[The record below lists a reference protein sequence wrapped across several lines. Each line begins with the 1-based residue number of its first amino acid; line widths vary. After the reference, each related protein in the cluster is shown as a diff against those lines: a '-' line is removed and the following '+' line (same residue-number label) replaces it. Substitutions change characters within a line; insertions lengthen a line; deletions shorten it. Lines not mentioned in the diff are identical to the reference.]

1 MNKIYLIVSICL
13 FSVIFVSCG
22 ESKSTEEKPGSQ
34 QNSSLIWSVKTSNK
48 LNWQEA
54 KDYCRNLTEREQSD
68 WHLPT
73 IEELRDLIQSCPGTI
88 TGGSC
93 AVTETC
99 AGGYCLDESCQACSP
114 ESDGSYSR
122 LGDTNQL
129 WSATSVSNYDPNAWY
144 VDFSNAGI
152 YQDGKENY
160 RYVRCTRI
168 VKGTERIHDCQ
179 ELPDKAKWN
188 TDSGIR
194 NEDGDPAI
202 TQTWNGS
209 EWLPATTA
217 SYNEETSATE
227 CRFKCVENYE
237 WDGGACVNAKRSAEC
252 TGLPENAAWNT
263 VSSITQTWND
273 EEWIPATTASYN
285 EEGSD
290 TECRFK
296 CNTNYSWKNSRC
308 AADTRTADCT
318 GLPANAVWNSASSIT
333 QTWNG
338 SDWVPANSGT
348 YNTNPSSAECRFK
361 CDANY
366 FWNGSKCV
374 NPCDSGV
381 CGRVANSSGECKA
394 SNATKYS
401 CGCKTNYTWNES
413 ALTCDADSRTS
424 ACQGLPENAVWNT
437 ASSITQT
444 WNGSDWV
451 PATEGSFS
459 SSASTNQCVFKCKEN
474 YTWKNSQCTADQR
487 TVNCTEIPENAEW
500 NSVSTITQTWSGS
513 AWLPSNTSSYNESPS
528 TDECRFKC
536 KTNYTH
542 WAATSLFPESCDPET
557 KEYVCPDK
565 PANSSWNSVPYYE
578 QTWNG
583 EKWIPKETD
592 TTYNITPSTTE
603 CRFKCN
609 ENYTWKDSQ
618 CKADTK
624 TVNCTEIPENAEWN
638 NGSTVFQTWN
648 GSTWFPSNVSSYSEN
663 PDSNECTFK
672 CIEDHFWRQGAC
684 ISPCDDEP
692 CSDFEN
698 AENECKVFAWNR
710 YTCTCRSSYYWSGT
724 KKGCSTDRPALGN
737 ICTGQGTGIDSE
749 YGFCVPQNFSIEAA
763 AENENIVV
771 DNNTGLMWQ
780 QTVPDE
786 TVNRSTAQ
794 NYCNNLVYGGYDGW
808 RLPTTHELLTIVD
821 YGKYFPATDTTYF
834 PDTSGSFWAYDA
846 NGGTSRGVSFSF
858 GSAETLSS
866 GKVRCVKGE
875 KMPLGTLTSSSVGGD
890 SVVEDS
896 VTGFMWQGTD
906 PSQKTWSEAL
916 QYCENLTY
924 AGYRDWRLPNIN
936 ELASLVSYE
945 QSNPASE
952 FPDMPASY
960 FWSSTFDAY
969 DSTNKA
975 WGINFKNGDLTY
987 KKKLDDWTNFDG
999 SYLVRCVRSE

>member
-1 MNKIYLIVSICL
+1 MKNICLLITICL
-13 FSVIFVSCG
+13 FSLILASCG
-22 ESKSTEEKPGSQ
+22 EKSTEEKPDSQ
-34 QNSSLIWSVKTSNK
+34 QTSSFIWSVKTSNK
-48 LNWQEA
+48 MNWQEA
-54 KDYCRNLTEREQSD
+54 KDYCQNLTEREQTD

-93 AVTETC
+93 SVSETC
-99 AGGYCLDESCQACSP
+99 ADSGCLDENCQACSP

-129 WSATSVSNYDPNAWY
+129 WSATSVSDHDSGAWY

-168 VKGTERIHDCQ
+168 VKGSERKRDCQ
-179 ELPDKAKWN
+179 ELPDKAVWN
-188 TDSGIR
+188 TVS
-194 NEDGDPAI
+194 EI
-202 TQTWNGS
+202 TQTWNS
-209 EWLPATTA
+209 EEWIPTTTA
-217 SYNEETSATE
+217 SYNEEASSAE
-227 CRFKCVENYE
+227 CRFKCFENYE
-237 WDGGACVNAKRSAEC
+237 WDGTACVNAKRSAEC
-252 TGLPENAAWNT
+252 TGLPENASWNT

-273 EEWIPATTASYN
+273 EEWIPTTTASYN
-285 EEGSD
+285 EEASD
-290 TECRFK
+290 KECRFK
-296 CNTNYSWKNSRC
+296 CNTNYSWKNSEC
-308 AADTRTADCT
+308 VAETRTANCS
-318 GLPANAVWNSASSIT
+318 GLPENADWNTASSIT

-338 SDWVPANSGT
+338 TDWVPAATGN

-361 CDANY
+361 CNNNY
-366 FWNGSKCV
+366 FWNGSQCV
-374 NPCDSGV
+374 NPCDSNV
-381 CGRVANSSGECKA
+381 CRSVANANGECKA
-394 SNATKYS
+394 LNATRYS

-413 ALTCDADSRTS
+413 ALTCEADSRTS

-444 WNGSDWV
+444 WSGTDWV
-451 PATEGSFS
+451 PSTEGSFS
-459 SSASTNQCVFKCKEN
+459 NSASTTRCIFKCKEN
-474 YTWKNSQCTADQR
+474 YSWKNSQCKADTR

-500 NSVSTITQTWSGS
+500 NSVSTITQTWNGS
-513 AWLPSNTSSYNESPS
+513 TWIPSNTSIYNENPS
-528 TDECRFKC
+528 TNECRFKC
-536 KTNYTH
+536 KTNYKH

-565 PANSSWNSVPYYE
+565 PENSSWNSVSYYL

-583 EKWIPKETD
+583 EKWIPEESS
-592 TTYNITPSTTE
+592 TTYNKTPSTTE

-609 ENYTWKDSQ
+609 ENYTWNNSQ
-618 CKADTK
+618 CRADSRTED
-624 TVNCTEIPENAEWN
+624 CTEIPENAEWN

-663 PDSNECTFK
+663 PDSEECTFR
-672 CIEDHFWRQGAC
+672 CIEEHFWRLGEC
-684 ISPCDDEP
+684 ISPCDDDP
-692 CSDFEN
+692 CSYFEN
-698 AENECKVFAWNR
+698 AENECKAFTWNR
-710 YTCTCRSSYYWSGT
+710 YICTCRSGYYWSGT

-846 NGGTSRGVSFSF
+846 NGGTSRGVSFNF
-858 GSAETLSS
+858 GGTDTLLNN
-866 GKVRCVKGE
+866 KYVRCVKGE
-875 KMPLGTLTSSSVGGD
+875 KMPLGSLTSSYIGGD

-896 VTGFMWQGTD
+896 VTGFMWQGTY
-906 PSQKTWSEAL
+906 PSQKTWWAAF

-924 AGYRDWRLPNIN
+924 AGYSDWRLPNIN
-936 ELASLVSYE
+936 ELTSLVSYE

-960 FWSSTFDAY
+960 FWSSTFYAY
-969 DSTNKA
+969 DTSHA
-975 WGINFKNGDLTY
+975 WEINFKNGEVTH
-987 KKKLDDWTNFDG
+987 KNQSDDWSNYDG
-999 SYLVRCVRSE
+999 SYLVRCVRSNN